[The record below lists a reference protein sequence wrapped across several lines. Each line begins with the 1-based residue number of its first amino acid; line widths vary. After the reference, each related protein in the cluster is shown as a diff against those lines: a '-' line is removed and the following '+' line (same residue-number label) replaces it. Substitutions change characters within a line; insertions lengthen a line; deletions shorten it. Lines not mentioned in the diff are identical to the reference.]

1 MACVANA
8 NNQRPARLELSKH
21 ILNCRRV
28 SVRTRHKAT
37 IISFGGPIR
46 TGLICFV
53 HPVYTKRS
61 HRPPRTRI
69 AQEYLRQVDTPR
81 TGCCTTFDVPPGK
94 KQLQARHGTDIYT
107 FIGYAGVAY
116 LRGQAPGP
124 STLHP
129 HGRSTS
135 KVHRAGFR
143 CHQEPGSFLL
153 QYLKTG
159 RWRERW
165 VRWVSG
171 ELRIS
176 SAMHS
181 STARQFH
188 GGRLP
193 CVPS

>member
-94 KQLQARHGTDIYT
+94 RSSSKRDMEPIYMPSSGTPAWRT
-107 FIGYAGVAY
+107 CGAK
-116 LRGQAPGP
+116 LR
-124 STLHP
+124 
-129 HGRSTS
+129 
-135 KVHRAGFR
+135 
-143 CHQEPGSFLL
+143 
-153 QYLKTG
+153 
-159 RWRERW
+159 
-165 VRWVSG
+165 
-171 ELRIS
+171 
-176 SAMHS
+176 
-181 STARQFH
+181 ARQRCTLT
-188 GGRLP
+188 GGQPPKSTELASA
-193 CVPS
+193 VTKSLAPSCCSI